1 MVNEF
6 KNVTVSTDVL
16 GVFADPGRVQRLYEG
31 AGFRCDLE
39 VIAMPV
45 QYSYLIRQS
54 RGYSVGYDLGGVHGQ
69 VLAHPGVL
77 NKKFGGVTDYL
88 KVNVANM
95 LLQPI
100 VNSNDRLLGISAG
113 KRVDMIASQMKK
125 DIYFNVHNGVVAN
138 CWSDFIS
145 FGRFARFS
153 HLTIENG
160 NTFDDV
166 TKTIDLVHKLQDNG
180 IEKTTG
186 TFDLVHAIVAMGDN
200 IDLYTVK
207 KFWGKM
213 LNQIGGDFKHL
224 HLPIGINYDSL
235 PIMDMLSE
243 KAMLKDLGRKIKE
256 RGLKITLENQHD
268 LLFGACY
275 KKEQE
280 RLKKI
285 RVGLIECGLEL

>member
-1 MVNEF
+1 MVNEL
-6 KNVTVSTDVL
+6 KNITVSTDVL
-16 GVFADPGRVQRLYEG
+16 GVFADPGRVQRLYEE

-39 VIAMPV
+39 VVAMPV
-45 QYSYLIRQS
+45 QYSHLVRQS
-54 RGYSVGYDLGGVHGQ
+54 RGYRVDYDLGGVHGQ
-69 VLAHPGVL
+69 VLAQPGVL
-77 NKKFGGVTDYL
+77 DKGFNGVFDYL
-88 KVNVANM
+88 KVNMANI

-100 VNSNDRLLGISAG
+100 VNSNDNSPNISAG
-113 KRVDMIASQMKK
+113 MRVDMIASQIDK
-125 DIYFNVHNGVVAN
+125 DLYFNVHNGVVAN
-138 CWSDFIS
+138 KWSDFMS
-145 FGRFARFS
+145 FGNFARFS

-160 NTFDDV
+160 NSFDDV

-200 IDLYTVK
+200 IDLYTVN
-207 KFWGKM
+207 KFWGRI
-213 LNQIGGDFKHL
+213 LDQISGDFKHL

-235 PIMDMLSE
+235 PIIGMLRE
-243 KAMLKDLGRKIKE
+243 KIMLKDLGRKIKE
-256 RGLKITLENQHD
+256 RDLKITLENQHD

-285 RVGLIECGLEL
+285 RAGLVECGLEL